1 MRTRTLHQAFLTVS
15 RPPEGV
21 HLRLPLTGRPPGPH
35 SARLALSP
43 RPNRASEGGI
53 QSDLLAVR
61 LGVPDCA
68 PRIREI
74 VLEVCTGAS

>member
-1 MRTRTLHQAFLTVS
+1 MRTRTLHQAFLTID
-15 RPPEGV
+15 
-21 HLRLPLTGRPPGPH
+21 HPPGPH
-35 SARLALSP
+35 SARLALTP
-43 RPNRASEGGI
+43 RPNRANEGGI